1 MTESTPAIPQ
11 QCGNIGV
18 DWSSLSK
25 TQKKK
30 FKANAKTHRTVP
42 DINPFASHVE
52 VDFNALPKMTFND
65 PLIEMIKN
73 LLDSSFNGCVV
84 HDEEI
89 KSSIEQVNG
98 ARAHDWFN
106 LGFAFKSIILRTQ
119 ILNKWDNGQKT
130 ENEKILLE
138 KQVKEFDIVARE
150 MITEW
155 TNNKNKIK

>member
-1 MTESTPAIPQ
+1 M
-11 QCGNIGV
+11 
-18 DWSSLSK
+18 
-25 TQKKK
+25 
-30 FKANAKTHRTVP
+30 KAKMKGISINKGIKNDKDSADVLNPLGTVP